1 MKIIIVRHGESEGN
15 TKEIFAG
22 VTNVPLTKRGNDQA
36 EKTARYILENYKIDR
51 IYSSPRQRAYDTAL
65 PVSKALG
72 IEIEK
77 CDAFMEINGGEWEGL
92 LFSDLPHMYK
102 DEFDIWINRQSE
114 AVCPGGESVKEVYRR
129 ANDALLKIA
138 EENSG
143 KTVLITS
150 HATPVKAIC
159 CGVLYGDVGK
169 MSEMNWVSN
178 ASVTEIEY
186 NDGGFSVVKMGYD
199 KHLSGMV
206 TSLPENI

>member
-1 MKIIIVRHGESEGN
+1 MKLIIVRHGESEGN

-22 VTNVPLTKRGNDQA
+22 ITNVPLTERGREQA
-36 EKTARYILENYKIDR
+36 EETAGYILENYKIDK

-77 CDAFMEINGGEWEGL
+77 CDAFMEIDGGKWEGM
-92 LFSDLPHMYK
+92 LFADLPHMYEK
-102 DEFDIWINRQSE
+102 EFDIWLNRQSE
-114 AVCPGGESVKEVYRR
+114 AICPGGESVKEVYKR

-138 EENSG
+138 EENDG

-159 CGVLYGDVGK
+159 CGVLHGDVRK
-169 MSEMNWVSN
+169 MSEMKWVSN

-186 NDGGFSVVKMGYD
+186 KDGIFSMIKMGHD
-199 KHLSGMV
+199 AHLKMS